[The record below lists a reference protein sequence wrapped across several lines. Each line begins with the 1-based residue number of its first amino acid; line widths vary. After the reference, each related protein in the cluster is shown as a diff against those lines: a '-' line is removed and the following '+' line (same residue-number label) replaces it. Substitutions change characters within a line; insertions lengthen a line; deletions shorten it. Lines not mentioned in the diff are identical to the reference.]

1 LNLGATNPSAA
12 APCLVSISWPEYALK
27 LKKSPKRVEID
38 PSAAIP
44 SEYMRQKVIVEPD
57 KEALKKAIKERKV
70 IDGVHLQQTT
80 RLEIT

>member
-1 LNLGATNPSAA
+1 
-12 APCLVSISWPEYALK
+12 
-27 LKKSPKRVEID
+27 VEID

-57 KEALKKAIKERKV
+57 NEALKKGIKEGKV